1 MPSGRVDL
9 RSLGFISGRGANW
22 TLAVGDTMGRDAE
35 DWRERPSEGCR
46 QSSNKEGVDGVE
58 ALGDDT
64 CPTSRESS
72 DLGIEGRGRATLDMW

>member
-22 TLAVGDTMGRDAE
+22 TLAVGGIVGREAE

-46 QSSNKEGVDGVE
+46 LSSNKEEIEGVE

-72 DLGIEGRGRATLDMW
+72 NLGSEGALDMW